1 MDKRRLGRTNHM
13 STLVIFGSAAFW
25 EISQERAN
33 EALDLALAH
42 GINHLDVAPSY
53 GQAEERIGPWLE
65 NKRDQFF
72 LGCKTLERNRDGAWA
87 QLHNSLKTLRTDKLD
102 LHQLHA
108 ITSFDELNK
117 AMAPGGAIEALAQ
130 AKEQG
135 LTRYLGITGHG
146 IHTPAIFAEA
156 LERFDFDTIMYPI
169 HPRLYA
175 DPEYRRDSERLL
187 QMAAD
192 RDVGVMIIKSI
203 TKGPWGEK
211 TKAHKTWY
219 QPFDHHQEVE
229 LGVRFALSQPGV
241 TGIPSAGDVR
251 LLPMVIEAAERFT
264 PMSNDEQEALIEQAS
279 TLEPLFFVGQT
290 F

>member
-1 MDKRRLGRTNHM
+1 MEKRRLGRTNHM
-13 STLVIFGSAAFW
+13 SSVVIFGSAAFS
-25 EISQERAN
+25 EISQEKAN

-42 GINHLDVAPSY
+42 GVNHIDVAPQY

-65 NKRDQFF
+65 SRRDQFF
-72 LGCKTLERNRDGAWA
+72 LGCKTLERGREGAWA
-87 QLHNSLKTLRTDKLD
+87 QLHRSLEKLHTDRLD

-108 ITSFDELNK
+108 ITSFEELDR
-117 AMAPGGAIEALAQ
+117 AIARGGAIEALVQ
-130 AKEQG
+130 AREQG
-135 LTRYLGITGHG
+135 LTRWLGITGHG
-146 IHTPAIFAEA
+146 IHSPAVFAQA

-175 DPEYRRDSERLL
+175 DPQYRRDSERLL

-203 TKGPWGEK
+203 TRAAWGTQ
-211 TKAHKTWY
+211 TKNYNVWY
-219 QPFDHHQEVE
+219 QPYDTPQEIE
-229 LGVRFALSQPGV
+229 QGVRFALSQPGV

-264 PMSNDEQEALIEQAS
+264 PMSKAEQEALIEAS
-279 TLEPLFFVGQT
+279 KELDPMFYEGQK

>member
-1 MDKRRLGRTNHM
+1 MEQRRLGRTNHM
-13 STLVIFGSAAFW
+13 STVVIFGGAAFG

-33 EALDLALAH
+33 EALDLTLAH
-42 GINHLDVAPSY
+42 GVNHLDIAPSY

-65 NKRDQFF
+65 GKREQFF
-72 LGCKTLERNRDGAWA
+72 LGCKTLERSRDGAWA
-87 QLHNSLKTLRTDKLD
+87 QLHHSLETLRTDKLD

-108 ITSFDELNK
+108 ITSFEALHE
-117 AMAPGGAIEALAQ
+117 AITPGGAIEALVQ

-146 IHTPAIFAEA
+146 IHTPAIFVEA

-169 HPRLYA
+169 QPRLYA
-175 DPEYRRDSERLL
+175 DPDYRRDSERLL

-211 TKAHKTWY
+211 TKAYKTWY
-219 QPFDHHQEVE
+219 QPYDHQQEIE

-251 LLPMVIEAAERFT
+251 LLPMVIEAAERFI
-264 PMSNDEQEALIEQAS
+264 PMEVDEQEKVIEAS
-279 TLEPLFFVGQT
+279 GTLEPLFFVGQK